1 MPDPIFELNSSASGR
16 TPRASLFAL
25 VLALA
30 ALPSRGQDLP
40 TVAIFPFAGNG
51 IATEDL
57 VDVTDRFD
65 SELRS
70 TQSVKVVNHRDVDK
84 ALRDQGLQ
92 SCQDDKCL
100 VETGR
105 RLGVRSVYA
114 GAISRSGKTWTVAL
128 RRLDVDSSKT
138 TFKHTLDVRGGLDD
152 LLDKGCLEL
161 ASIAVGDKK
170 TASDHTVL
178 VSRSPLIW
186 PWIAGGAVLVAGGIT
201 AAILL
206 LSDDS
211 SSGTA
216 TSRSVSIAWN
226 PNP

>member
-1 MPDPIFELNSSASGR
+1 MSDPIFEMSSSAPGR
-16 TPRASLFAL
+16 TPKASLFAL

-30 ALPSRGQDLP
+30 ALPSRGQELP
-40 TVAIFPFAGNG
+40 TVAILPFAGDG

-70 TQSVKVVNHRDVDK
+70 TQSVKVVNHRDVDN

-92 SCQDDKCL
+92 TCQEDKCAI
-100 VETGR
+100 ETGK
-105 RLGVRSVYA
+105 RLGARSVYA
-114 GAISRSGKTWTVAL
+114 AKISRSGKTWTVAL
-128 RRLDVDSSKT
+128 RRLDVDSART
-138 TFKHTLDVRGGLDD
+138 GFKHTLDVRGGLDD

-161 ASIAVGDKK
+161 AEIAVGDKK

-186 PWIAGGAVLVAGGIT
+186 PWIAGGVVLVAGGIT

-206 LSDDS
+206 LSNDS

-216 TSRSVSIAWN
+216 SSRSVSIAWN